1 MIAASLHQNGHALLL
16 CGRTPQ
22 PQLEIRPD
30 GGDPIIVP
38 GPVHTD
44 PHTVTARVDLVF
56 LTVKATQLDQ
66 ARNWLAVLCDASTV
80 VCVLQN
86 GVEHTE
92 LVQPYC
98 PLSQVVPAL
107 SWSPAERLADGGVR
121 LRSQPELTMPASA
134 AVVADLLQSAGCVVN
149 VVEDFTT
156 AAWRKLMFN
165 VAGALMALTGRRS
178 GMFHRDGI
186 TTLTRAYLDECLG
199 VARAEGARLGD
210 EDIAQIIDQYREY
223 PPDVTSSMR
232 TDREAGRP
240 LEWDIINGV
249 VLRKAREHG
258 LPAPISEIVV
268 PLLAVASDGPG

>member
-1 MIAASLHQNGHALLL
+1 M
-16 CGRTPQ
+16 
-22 PQLEIRPD
+22 
-30 GGDPIIVP
+30 
-38 GPVHTD
+38 
-44 PHTVTARVDLVF
+44 
-56 LTVKATQLDQ
+56 
-66 ARNWLAVLCDASTV
+66 
-80 VCVLQN
+80 
-86 GVEHTE
+86 
-92 LVQPYC
+92 
-98 PLSQVVPAL
+98 
-107 SWSPAERLADGGVR
+107 VR

-134 AVVADLLQSAGCVVN
+134 VVVADLLQSAGCVVN

-178 GMFHRDGI
+178 GMFRRDAIIILTVPTSLSVSVSHALKARVWATKTSHRSS
-186 TTLTRAYLDECLG
+186 TSTA
-199 VARAEGARLGD
+199 VSARCR
-210 EDIAQIIDQYREY
+210 
-223 PPDVTSSMR
+223 SSIR